1 MPREGGDRESEMPG
15 LGCAEFVEED
25 EGDWD
30 RGSRGGRS
38 VMAAVKEQKPS
49 IRNLT
54 CVAHH
59 GVCFCLDD
67 SSMVVEHD
75 HRRVLSMH

>member
-1 MPREGGDRESEMPG
+1 MPREGVDLESEMPG

-30 RGSRGGRS
+30 RGSREGRS
-38 VMAAVKEQKPS
+38 VMAAVKN
-49 IRNLT
+49 RNL
-54 CVAHH
+54 VYGILIRVSHH
-59 GVCFCLDD
+59 ELCFCLHD
-67 SSMVVEHD
+67 SSMVGEHD